1 MIRTAY
7 FSGQT
12 LSYGGREYVDT
23 FLQNE
28 GYLWID
34 IDDELSSEDEGIL
47 RQLGCHRLAIQDSQR
62 LRHPPKMEEF
72 EENCFVLY
80 RGFSSCEGLLNITT
94 LPLAFFVNDVLLITK
109 RSMPSIGVDTLWEH
123 GKLTQLIVTPS
134 LLLSKIMNASAQR
147 YVDVILEAENDI
159 TELEDT
165 MLENPDDQVMHK
177 LISLKSHLRKLLRT
191 SRYHTKLTDQL
202 LSGGSR
208 FINVED
214 NEVKHSFRDVHDKF
228 ERIESL
234 CSMYYDLCGDLI
246 EGYISLS
253 SHQLN
258 KTMQVLTVI
267 TAIFVPLTFI
277 AGIYGMNF
285 ENMPELKY
293 SSGYFIVWV
302 VMLVIGVSLLVLFRK
317 KRWL

>member
-7 FSGQT
+7 FTGDT
-12 LSYGGREYVDT
+12 LLYGGSEHIDT
-23 FLQNE
+23 YRQQ
-28 GYLWID
+28 GGRLWID
-34 IDDELSSEDEGIL
+34 IDGELSGQEEDIL
-47 RQLGCHRLAIQDSQR
+47 LQLGCHRLAIQDSQR

-72 EENCFVLY
+72 EENCFILY
-80 RGFSSCEGLLNITT
+80 RGFSSNQGLLDVNTMS
-94 LPLAFFVNDVLLITK
+94 LAFFVNNSLLITK
-109 RSMPSIGVDTLWEH
+109 RTMSSVGVNALWEH
-123 GKLTQLIVTPS
+123 PKLSQLIVTPA
-134 LLLSKIMNASAQR
+134 LLLSRIMNASAQR

-159 TELEDT
+159 SELEDS
-165 MLENPDDQVMHK
+165 MLAHPDDQVMHR
-177 LISLKSHLRKLLRT
+177 LILLKSHLRKLLRT
-191 SRYHTKLTDQL
+191 FSYHTKLTEQMLDG
-202 LSGGSR
+202 SSR
-208 FINVED
+208 FINIEE
-214 NEVKHSFRDVHDKF
+214 NEIKHSFRDVHDKF

-234 CSMYYDLCGDLI
+234 CNMYYDLCGDLI

-285 ENMPELKY
+285 ENMPELKFQ
-293 SSGYFIVWV
+293 SGYFIVWM
-302 VMLVIGVSLLVLFRK
+302 VMLGIGISLLVLFRK